1 VEWLKADALRPE
13 TYSYLLPGVSAIVHT
28 LGTLL
33 LDTKYKEAL
42 RRQDLAGAAESF
54 LRTLFMGVGH
64 NPLEEWPN
72 AYERLNR
79 DSGPWLG
86 FTSSGY
92 VTGKTC

>member
-13 TYSYLLPGVSAIVHT
+13 TYSFLLPGVSAIVHT

-33 LDTKYKEAL
+33 SDTKYKDAL

-54 LRTLFMGVGH
+54 LRSLTGVGR
-64 NPLEEWPN
+64 NPLEEHPN

-79 DSGPWLG
+79 DSGLWPG
-86 FTSSGY
+86 
-92 VTGKTC
+92 